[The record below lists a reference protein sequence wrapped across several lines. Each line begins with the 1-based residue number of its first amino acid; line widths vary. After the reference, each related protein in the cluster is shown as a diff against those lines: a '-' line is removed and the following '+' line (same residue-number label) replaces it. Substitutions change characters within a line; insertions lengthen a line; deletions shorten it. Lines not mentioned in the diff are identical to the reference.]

1 MIMGM
6 GHAYFAARSIDQ
18 FLSEGR
24 SPFDSRWRLSEW
36 IQGAKLMDDGK
47 PAPSKPKQERVK
59 VHEREPMERNCNFE
73 EVEQTMS
80 REEAWEEALS
90 VKGLSRKHWN
100 LSYIPEPLC
109 VCGGREPGMMVQASN
124 PTA

>member
-1 MIMGM
+1 MI
-6 GHAYFAARSIDQ
+6 AAGD
-18 FLSEGR
+18 F
-24 SPFDSRWRLSEW
+24 SEW

-80 REEAWEEALS
+80 REEAWEEAKRCMRCYRVFS
-90 VKGLSRKHWN
+90 VVTRQP
-100 LSYIPEPLC
+100 IPGN
-109 VCGGREPGMMVQASN
+109 V
-124 PTA
+124 